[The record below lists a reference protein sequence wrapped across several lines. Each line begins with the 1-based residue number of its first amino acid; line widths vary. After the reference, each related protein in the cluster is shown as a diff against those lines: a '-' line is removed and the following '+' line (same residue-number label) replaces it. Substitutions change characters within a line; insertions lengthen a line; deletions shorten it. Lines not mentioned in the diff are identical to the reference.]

1 MQTVADAVRPRVA
14 VGGDVICRQGD
25 TGYTM
30 YVVVRG
36 RVKLAVD
43 SRGEPY
49 RLLGY
54 IGRGQHFGE
63 MAVLTDGLRTA
74 TASAVIDTELLELD
88 RDCFERLLDSVPKFA
103 ANLSRSLGLRL
114 RWDSRGRKRNQELT
128 LVGVVNSTLRT
139 QGLIGPLARAL
150 AAAGESVEVLTDRPD
165 KWPAEGHYLIERI
178 PAGLT
183 GQDKVRAVRERLH
196 QIVEHHTRVLLDLT
210 QTGLENELPQM
221 LSMCEEIWWLVETRY
236 ADTSWQNLR
245 KLLAAEPRLAGRPRI
260 IWIMGSEERFAPAL
274 ADDARVSR
282 PDFKVVLDE
291 PRQASSRQH
300 EQGIGRLVRHLQ
312 GIRIAVAL
320 GGGGARGLAH
330 LGVLRRLES
339 AGLSFDMLAGTSS
352 GALMGAA
359 YAGGFSPQEAI
370 EAFREALTPP
380 RLAQAIPGGN
390 RIYIWTMFRI
400 GAWDRMLRHFFG
412 NATLEQLQ
420 LPLATVAV
428 DLVSGKQVIRDRG
441 DAVRAV
447 VESINVPM
455 ISRPILCDGMALV
468 DGGVLNNLPADVLAE
483 RGASFVIGIDV
494 ATRMP
499 TRYGRNEPGM
509 STDRMRRAGPLE
521 TLFRVNE
528 VQAYGITALR
538 TGAVDVMITPD
549 TSSFEFADFA
559 SARELADVGD
569 AAAEAILPQLTQML
583 RELRGKR

>member
-1 MQTVADAVRPRVA
+1 MATVADAVRPRVA
-14 VGGDVICRQGD
+14 TGGDVICRQGD

-103 ANLSRSLGLRL
+103 ANLSRSLGFRL
-114 RWDSRGRKRNQELT
+114 RWDSRSRKRNQELT
-128 LVGVVNSTLRT
+128 LVGIVNSTLRT

-150 AAAGESVEVLTDRPD
+150 RGRGESVEVLTDRPD
-165 KWPAEGHYLIERI
+165 KWPAEGNYLIERI

-196 QIVEHHTRVLLDLT
+196 QVVEHHTRVLLDLT
-210 QTGLENELPQM
+210 QVGLENELPQM

-260 IWIMGSEERFAPAL
+260 IWIMGPEERFRAACERCPGRAARFQSRAGRTAPGQQPT
-274 ADDARVSR
+274 ARARNR
-282 PDFKVVLDE
+282 P
-291 PRQASSRQH
+291 PGASSAGSTHRP
-300 EQGIGRLVRHLQ
+300 GTRRWRCAGTGASGRLAAI
-312 GIRIAVAL
+312 GK
-320 GGGGARGLAH
+320 
-330 LGVLRRLES
+330 S
-339 AGLSFDMLAGTSS
+339 GLSFDMLAGTSS

-359 YAGGFSPQEAI
+359 YAGGFSPQEAV

-380 RLAQAIPGGN
+380 RLAQAMPGGN

-400 GAWDRMLRHFFG
+400 GAWDRMLRHSS
-412 NATLEQLQ
+412 AT
-420 LPLATVAV
+420 PR
-428 DLVSGKQVIRDRG
+428 SSNCSCRWPRW
-441 DAVRAV
+441 
-447 VESINVPM
+447 P
-455 ISRPILCDGMALV
+455 
-468 DGGVLNNLPADVLAE
+468 
-483 RGASFVIGIDV
+483 
-494 ATRMP
+494 
-499 TRYGRNEPGM
+499 
-509 STDRMRRAGPLE
+509 STW
-521 TLFRVNE
+521 
-528 VQAYGITALR
+528 
-538 TGAVDVMITPD
+538 
-549 TSSFEFADFA
+549 
-559 SARELADVGD
+559 
-569 AAAEAILPQLTQML
+569 
-583 RELRGKR
+583 